1 MKKTVPKVSRAA
13 IPALLCCLP
22 LQPLVA
28 HAATSATSAL
38 NSVANPSKTADVTI
52 SGKVTGANGDPLPG
66 VTVLVKGTTNGTSTG
81 GDGSFTI
88 TAAEGSVLTF
98 SFVGYTTKEVPVTTA
113 STNLAVTLAE
123 DVKAL
128 SEVVVVGYLTEDRQ
142 NVTSSVSSLDVREA
156 TKAPVA
162 TATQALQG
170 RVSGVQISGSGGPG
184 DAPVV
189 NIRGIGTLGNA
200 GSGPLYVIDGLWTD
214 NIRDLNPN
222 DIESL
227 NVLKDASST
236 AVYGS
241 RGANGVVQITT
252 KKGRA
257 GAPAIGFSAYRG
269 VDQIS
274 KQYNLTNASEWADR
288 AVIAYRNAGLDPL
301 NNGQNSLTGA
311 VKGPGGAF
319 NPDVDTDWQKEF
331 FQTGTLEDYN
341 LSFSGGTAGEKSAT
355 NFLVSGEYFHQEGIV
370 KGPDF
375 KRYSL
380 RLNSGLTRGRFK
392 FQENAQITHLDRTLL
407 NGSPFID
414 VLTMLPSIPVYN
426 SANSG
431 GFGTGSPI
439 LNTFATN
446 PIGAQQLLRRT
457 QSDNRLAG
465 NVSAEYSFFDFLT
478 YRLNVAMDGHTYSN
492 ADAQQAGVLRQN
504 TPIVTASLNE
514 YLGYDLFL
522 LGENTLNF
530 NKRLGDHSVNA
541 LVGYSEQSFRQHG
554 VQAGGQGYTQAGG
567 QYFFELSAA
576 PKVGV
581 VQGSSYEYT
590 KRSFF
595 AQATYDFKNRY
606 LLSIS
611 GRRDGS
617 SRFTAANRWGNF
629 GAASIGWRLSE
640 EDFFK
645 GALPQVNNLKLRAS
659 YGANGN
665 DAVEGTYGGSY
676 LTQAIVGQNV
686 NYVIGTGQNIVNGSS
701 QLALPSPDIRWEERY
716 TTNFGLDLGL
726 LEDRITL
733 STDYYVSKTRNAL
746 APVQVLTYLGHFG
759 QTLFQNAGDI
769 ENRGFELALGY
780 HQNKGDFT
788 YGADFTLTTVKNQVT
803 ALPVVGQVLEGTE
816 LLTRSQ
822 VGRSLGEFYLIPF
835 DGIFQS
841 ADEVATYQ
849 SSNGTVIQP
858 YASAGDV
865 RYRDTNDDGQ
875 INNRDAVYSGQSI
888 PNLLMGLNLNAA
900 YKGFDLSVF
909 FNSSSGNKIY
919 NQARR
924 DLESYSGPNN
934 YNADVTPWSPEN
946 PSTTTPRLLQ
956 GGGVGNLGLAAAS
969 NSLFNTTRWLEDG
982 SYIRLRNV
990 QVGYTLPT
998 SVTSKVPSLGSVR
1011 VYVTG
1016 RNIFTITDYTGFD
1029 PEILGAGFY
1038 SRGVDISS
1046 YPNVRS
1052 FTGGIQVNF

>member
-1 MKKTVPKVSRAA
+1 M
-13 IPALLCCLP
+13 
-22 LQPLVA
+22 
-28 HAATSATSAL
+28 
-38 NSVANPSKTADVTI
+38 
-52 SGKVTGANGDPLPG
+52 
-66 VTVLVKGTTNGTSTG
+66 
-81 GDGSFTI
+81 
-88 TAAEGSVLTF
+88 AAEGSVLTF
-98 SFVGYTTKEVPVTTA
+98 SFVGYTTKEVPVTAA
-113 STNLAVTLAE
+113 STNLTVTLAE

-142 NVTSSVSSLDVREA
+142 NVSSAVSSLDVREA

-162 TATQALQG
+162 TTTQALQG
-170 RVSGVQISGSGGPG
+170 RVSGVQVTGSGGPG
-184 DAPVV
+184 ATPTV

-241 RGANGVVQITT
+241 RGANGVIQITT

-257 GAPAIGFSAYRG
+257 GTPSIGFSAYRG

-274 KQYNLTNASEWADR
+274 KRYNLTNASEWADR
-288 AVIAYRNAGLDPL
+288 AVTAFRNAGLDPL
-301 NNGQNSLTGA
+301 NNGQNGLAGA

-319 NPDVDTDWQKEF
+319 NPNVDTDWQKEF

-392 FQENAQITHLDRTLL
+392 FQENAQITHLSATLL
-407 NGSPFID
+407 NGNPFID
-414 VLTMLPSIPVYN
+414 VLTMLPSIPVYDP
-426 SANSG
+426 ANSG
-431 GFGTGSPI
+431 GFGTGSPV

-514 YLGYDLFL
+514 FLGYDLFL

-554 VQAGGQGYTQAGG
+554 VQAGGQNYSPYGG
-567 QYFFELSAA
+567 SYFFELSAA

-581 VQGSSYEYT
+581 VQGSSYKYT

-606 LLSIS
+606 LFSIS

-617 SRFTAANRWGNF
+617 SRFTSANRWGNF
-629 GAASIGWRLSE
+629 GAASVGWRVSE
-640 EDFFK
+640 EDFLK
-645 GALPQVNNLKLRAS
+645 DAVPQINNLKLRAS

-665 DAVEGTYGGSY
+665 DAVGANNTNAIGGDFGGSY
-676 LTQAIVGQNV
+676 LPLAIVGTNV
-686 NYVIGTGQNIVNGSS
+686 NYVVGTGQNIVNGAS

-726 LEDRITL
+726 WDDRITL
-733 STDYYVSKTRNAL
+733 STDYYISKTRDAL

-803 ALPVVGQVLEGTE
+803 ALPVVGQVIEGGE
-816 LLTRSQ
+816 LLTRSE
-822 VGRSLGEFYLIPF
+822 VGRSLGEFFLIPF

-841 ADEVATYQ
+841 ADEAAAYR
-849 SSNGTVIQP
+849 SSNGTIIQP

-875 INNRDAVYSGQSI
+875 ITNSDAVYSGQSI

-909 FNSSSGNKIY
+909 FNSSSGNKIF
-919 NQARR
+919 NQARV
-924 DLESYSGPNN
+924 DLESYTGPNN

-946 PSTTTPRLLQ
+946 PSNTTPRLLQ
-956 GGGVGNLGLAAAS
+956 GGGLGNAGQAAS
-969 NSLFNTTRWLEDG
+969 QNSLRNTTRWLEDG
-982 SYIRLRNV
+982 SYVRLRNV
-990 QVGYTLPT
+990 QLGYTLPK

-1029 PEILGAGFY
+1029 PEITGTGFY

-1052 FTGGIQVNF
+1052 FTGGLQVNF